1 MKTFIKKS
9 LIEDYLKEKN
19 LSRETFAKMCRIPF
33 KTLNNILSGRKSFY
47 ISDVFKI
54 SKVLEVD
61 MTELFD

>member
-1 MKTFIKKS
+1 MKNFIKKS

-19 LSRETFAKMCRIPF
+19 LSRETFAKICRIPF

-54 SKVLEVD
+54 SKVLEAD
-61 MTELFD
+61 MTGLFD

>member
-1 MKTFIKKS
+1 MKNFIKKS

-47 ISDVFKI
+47 ISDVFNI

>member
-1 MKTFIKKS
+1 MKNFIKKS

-19 LSRETFAKMCRIPF
+19 LSRETFAKICRIPF

-54 SKVLEVD
+54 SKVLEAD

>member
-1 MKTFIKKS
+1 MKNFIKKS

-19 LSRETFAKMCRIPF
+19 LSRETFAKICRIPF

>member
-1 MKTFIKKS
+1 MKNFIKKS

>member
-1 MKTFIKKS
+1 MKNFIKKS

-19 LSRETFAKMCRIPF
+19 LSRETFAKICRISF

>member
-1 MKTFIKKS
+1 MKNFIKKS

-33 KTLNNILSGRKSFY
+33 KTLNNILSGIKSFY

>member
-1 MKTFIKKS
+1 MKNFIKKS
-9 LIEDYLKEKN
+9 LIEDYLKEKK
-19 LSRETFAKMCRIPF
+19 LSRETFAKICRIPF

>member
-1 MKTFIKKS
+1 MKNFIKKS

-33 KTLNNILSGRKSFY
+33 KTLNNIPSGRKSFY